1 MIFVNRPYLF
11 TINWPGQLGSKLEL
25 FIWNGDTPPTNP
37 TYTFTKQIAS
47 ATDTAN
53 YYNISPF
60 LAEFI
65 EFGVTDTD
73 SATLL
78 EDNYFVNYRIKN
90 YYLDEFGDY
99 QPLFIGTPPTNKAM
113 YGDYGNVFF
122 GGLLNPDTYYTLG
135 GFDLNNCD
143 TISVTYTLEGEEP
156 VTVEVESDG
165 DEYTT
170 DEFNILKVGTDWI
183 VQATEETP
191 ITGCDCIKFN
201 YILTGGTLQTIDL
214 VPTGTNEGRPKYD
227 FTIDGV
233 SYTIWWRATSS
244 VWNIFRYS
252 TSTALGSSVGVG
264 TCPFGTYSVV
274 GGVFTFSEVV
284 QCTELVTYATLSE
297 DTPCPFGDYTIEEGS
312 IFEAFEV
319 EPSECYT
326 SKWSAVHHPIKWE
339 LQRTDAEVIGTSLAT
354 GGFTGKFRLELS
366 ATPPT
371 GVVVG
376 LEIDFYDSLGIK
388 RSGTIL
394 DVTGNFLI
402 VSNSYVLGVVVEFA
416 IFPTLYNNYYIETEV
431 ENIGTIRTIP
441 NTQGKATIDV
451 SAWLRTQTAFD
462 NTYNYT
468 NLTAIDLGQSG
479 GYRLRFRENYNFQ
492 IGTFGSYTGKFYW
505 SNSAK
510 QIRDA
515 YGSNMIEYV
524 TNLNTP
530 VKFLSVFN
538 RPTNFLGFP
547 FSLSWINGGDYTKLI
562 RKNENSGTYT
572 SLGSITSGSGAV
584 NRLKVSD
591 ACESVLIE
599 YGIPDFFGAFLKQG
613 NLTET
618 KQIKI
623 NQTCLE
629 RPLAVSWLN
638 TLGGREHWVFSYNQ
652 ILEV

>member
-1 MIFVNRPYLF
+1 MIEV
-11 TINWPGQLGSKLEL
+11 IK
-25 FIWNGDTPPTNP
+25 TPE
-37 TYTFTKQIAS
+37 
-47 ATDTAN
+47 
-53 YYNISPF
+53 IS
-60 LAEFI
+60 
-65 EFGVTDTD
+65 
-73 SATLL
+73 
-78 EDNYFVNYRIKN
+78 
-90 YYLDEFGDY
+90 
-99 QPLFIGTPPTNKAM
+99 
-113 YGDYGNVFF
+113 
-122 GGLLNPDTYYTLG
+122 LNECAL
-135 GFDLNNCD
+135 CD
-143 TISVTYTLEGEEP
+143 TILVTYTLVGEEP
-156 VTVEVESDG
+156 VTVEVEKESDLVDG
-165 DEYTT
+165 KVHYLFTQDIGFEVTFHIFWST
-170 DEFNILKVGTDWI
+170 DDNRWVFFYEGVL
-183 VQATEETP
+183 QAT
-191 ITGCDCIKFN
+191 
-201 YILTGGTLQTIDL
+201 LT
-214 VPTGTNEGRPKYD
+214 
-227 FTIDGV
+227 
-233 SYTIWWRATSS
+233 
-244 VWNIFRYS
+244 
-252 TSTALGSSVGVG
+252 
-264 TCPFGTYSVV
+264 
-274 GGVFTFSEVV
+274 
-284 QCTELVTYATLSE
+284 E
-297 DTPCPFGDYTIEEGS
+297 DTPCPFGTYTIEEGS
-312 IFEAFEV
+312 DFEAFEV
-319 EPSECYT
+319 QPSECYT

-339 LQRTDAEVIGTSLAT
+339 LQRKDAEVITTSLAT

-376 LEIDFYDSLGIK
+376 LEIDFYDSLAVK

-402 VSNSYVLGVVVEFA
+402 VSNNYVLGVVVEFV
-416 IFPTLYNNYYIETEV
+416 IFPTLYNNYYIETDV

-441 NTQGKATIDV
+441 NPQGKATIDV

-468 NLTAIDLGQSG
+468 SLTAVDLGQSG
-479 GYRLRFRENYNFQ
+479 SYRLRFRENYNFQ
-492 IGTFGSYTGKFYW
+492 IGTFGSYTSKFYW

-515 YGSNMIEYV
+515 YGINMIEYV

-599 YGIPDFFGAFLKQG
+599 YGIPDFLGAFFKQG
-613 NLTET
+613 DLTET

-652 ILEV
+652 IHTLDTQSGATYQPNIDNLETATSNIFDLQKFAQPKISVGANVDIEDIEGLKSILYSICIEIETAKGWIGVRVETGSFKILETKDTKATIEMTFVLPDINIQTR

>member
-1 MIFVNRPYLF
+1 MIEV
-11 TINWPGQLGSKLEL
+11 IK
-25 FIWNGDTPPTNP
+25 TPE
-37 TYTFTKQIAS
+37 
-47 ATDTAN
+47 
-53 YYNISPF
+53 IS
-60 LAEFI
+60 LNECALC
-65 EFGVTDTD
+65 D
-73 SATLL
+73 SIL
-78 EDNYFVNYRIKN
+78 
-90 YYLDEFGDY
+90 
-99 QPLFIGTPPTNKAM
+99 
-113 YGDYGNVFF
+113 
-122 GGLLNPDTYYTLG
+122 
-135 GFDLNNCD
+135 
-143 TISVTYTLEGEEP
+143 VTYTLVGEEP
-156 VTVEVESDG
+156 VTVEVEGYSL
-165 DEYTT
+165 
-170 DEFNILKVGTDWI
+170 I
-183 VQATEETP
+183 
-191 ITGCDCIKFN
+191 
-201 YILTGGTLQTIDL
+201 GGRYRYNA
-214 VPTGTNEGRPKYD
+214 V
-227 FTIDGV
+227 TIDGEIF
-233 SYTIWWRATSS
+233 TI
-244 VWNIFRYS
+244 RYS
-252 TSTALGSSVGVG
+252 TIWVLLGQGSSGLQASLDSDSD
-264 TCPFGTYSVV
+264 CPFGT
-274 GGVFTFSEVV
+274 
-284 QCTELVTYATLSE
+284 
-297 DTPCPFGDYTIEEGS
+297 YTIEEGS

-319 EPSECYT
+319 EPVECYT

-339 LQRTDAEVIGTSLAT
+339 LQRKDAEVITTSLAT

-376 LEIDFYDSLGIK
+376 LEIDFYDSLAVK

-402 VSNSYVLGVVVEFA
+402 VSNNYVLGVVVGFV
-416 IFPTLYNNYYIETEV
+416 IFPNLYNNYYIETDV

-441 NTQGKATIDV
+441 NQQGKATIDV
-451 SAWLRTQTAFD
+451 SAWLRTQTAFE

-468 NLTAIDLGQSG
+468 SLTAVDLGQSG
-479 GYRLRFRENYNFQ
+479 GYSLRFRENYNFQ
-492 IGTFGSYTGKFYW
+492 IGTFGSYTDKYYW

-538 RPTNFLGFP
+538 RPTNFIGFP

-562 RKNENSGTYT
+562 RRNENSGTYT
-572 SLGSITSGSGAV
+572 ALGSITSGSGAV

-599 YGIPDFFGAFLKQG
+599 YGIPDFLGVFLKQG
-613 NLTET
+613 DLTET

-652 ILEV
+652 IHTLDTQSGATYQPNIDNLETATSNIFDLQKFAQPKISVGANVDIEDIEGLKSILYSICIEIETAQGWIGVRVETGSFKILETKDTKATIEMTFTLPDINIQSR